1 MFGFSHQ
8 YQYQQPHHQT
18 QSSSKITQKDFPD
31 NPEKPVTLE
40 DYPTYNSVNKLRKD
54 TPFIKFIV
62 LYDKIKTKVNERNG
76 TGTGTGLV
84 KMQLYNE
91 IKSIAK
97 VMCIDVKSVYKHFDY
112 LSYKLY
118 DLLKKVN
125 KAIVYAGQQY
135 QDKGKGSNSITKKGN
150 IYLCNQFKKLRKDQP
165 QCISTNY
172 VVPSKF
178 SFKSTVLNKTFE
190 GITNS
195 LNINN
200 EIYKEVLNC
209 FNTLLTLMSETII
222 ISIGGSYLNFLSI
235 RQLVEDE
242 FKKEIPIPNSR
253 MGGGGKG
260 SFKKTKKI
268 VQFKSNTKL
277 KTKLNTKLK
286 TKRKLKM
293 HSKFHKKPNSS

>member
-1 MFGFSHQ
+1 MSS
-8 YQYQQPHHQT
+8 YQQQ
-18 QSSSKITQKDFPD
+18 QQQLSKITQKDFPD
-31 NPEKPVTLE
+31 NPEKPVSLE
-40 DYPTYNSVNKLRKD
+40 DYPTYNPVNKLRKD

-62 LYDKIKTKVNERNG
+62 LYDKIKTEVNKR
-76 TGTGTGLV
+76 TGTGLV
-84 KMQLYNE
+84 KMQSYNE

-97 VMCIDVKSVYKHFDY
+97 VMCIDVKNVYKHFDY

-125 KAIVYAGQQY
+125 KAIIYAGQRY
-135 QDKGKGSNSITKKGN
+135 RDKEKGSNSITKKGN

-178 SFKSTVLNKTFE
+178 SFKSTVFNKTFE

-200 EIYKEVLNC
+200 EIYREVLNC

-222 ISIGGSYLNFLSI
+222 ISIGGSYLNFVSI
-235 RQLVEDE
+235 KQIVENE
-242 FKKEIPIPNSR
+242 FKNEIPILNYR
-253 MGGGGKG
+253 MGGGNKG
-260 SFKKTKKI
+260 SLKKTKKI

-277 KTKLNTKLK
+277 KTKLDTKLK
-286 TKRKLKM
+286 TKKKLKM
-293 HSKFHKKPNSS
+293 HSKFHKKTNSS